1 MKRLK
6 YYFRL
11 YQAFLRIG
19 MLCLVQYPMDSTIR
33 LISIVAREA
42 AGFLGVFA
50 IANVVGNLGEWS
62 IYGVC
67 LIFSLGAMTEAISRG
82 LLDNVW
88 SIGSFVRKGKLDIFL
103 IRPASVL
110 FQMLT
115 FRMEFASLVS
125 FFLPCSL
132 MIWSLA
138 KSGVECSIS
147 LIAFLIEFL
156 VMGTILNSSL
166 YLIFNALNFW
176 LVQGNK
182 IADLIQTFREFAKYP
197 INIFPA
203 VFQVLFTVVIPFG
216 FIGYYP
222 AMYLLGKTKM
232 CVPMW
237 LLAVTLL
244 FALASVLIW
253 CCGMKKYDSTGT

>member
-103 IRPASVL
+103 IRPASSGKKASRNACIVL
-110 FQMLT
+110 S
-115 FRMEFASLVS
+115 RS
-125 FFLPCSL
+125 FSMDIRPFSKTE
-132 MIWSLA
+132 S
-138 KSGVECSIS
+138 SSI
-147 LIAFLIEFL
+147 I
-156 VMGTILNSSL
+156 SS
-166 YLIFNALNFW
+166 A
-176 LVQGNK
+176 G
-182 IADLIQTFREFAKYP
+182 
-197 INIFPA
+197 
-203 VFQVLFTVVIPFG
+203 
-216 FIGYYP
+216 
-222 AMYLLGKTKM
+222 
-232 CVPMW
+232 
-237 LLAVTLL
+237 
-244 FALASVLIW
+244 
-253 CCGMKKYDSTGT
+253 

>member
-166 YLIFNALNFW
+166 YLIF
-176 LVQGNK
+176 
-182 IADLIQTFREFAKYP
+182 
-197 INIFPA
+197 
-203 VFQVLFTVVIPFG
+203 TVVIPFG

>member
-88 SIGSFVRKGKLDIFL
+88 SIGSFVL
-103 IRPASVL
+103 
-110 FQMLT
+110 
-115 FRMEFASLVS
+115 
-125 FFLPCSL
+125 
-132 MIWSLA
+132 
-138 KSGVECSIS
+138 S
-147 LIAFLIEFL
+147 LIHI
-156 VMGTILNSSL
+156 
-166 YLIFNALNFW
+166 
-176 LVQGNK
+176 
-182 IADLIQTFREFAKYP
+182 
-197 INIFPA
+197 
-203 VFQVLFTVVIPFG
+203 
-216 FIGYYP
+216 
-222 AMYLLGKTKM
+222 
-232 CVPMW
+232 
-237 LLAVTLL
+237 
-244 FALASVLIW
+244 
-253 CCGMKKYDSTGT
+253 

>member
-11 YQAFLRIG
+11 YQEFLRIG

-33 LISIVAREA
+33 LISIIAREA

-50 IANVVGNLGEWS
+50 IANVVGTLGEWS

-115 FRMEFASLVS
+115 FRMEFASLVR
-125 FFLPCSL
+125 FFS
-132 MIWSLA
+132 A
-138 KSGVECSIS
+138 V
-147 LIAFLIEFL
+147 FFDDL
-156 VMGTILNSSL
+156 VTRKIRGRVFDWFDR
-166 YLIFNALNFW
+166 IFNRVSRDGHNF
-176 LVQGNK
+176 
-182 IADLIQTFREFAKYP
+182 EF
-197 INIFPA
+197 FP
-203 VFQVLFTVVIPFG
+203 LFDF
-216 FIGYYP
+216 
-222 AMYLLGKTKM
+222 
-232 CVPMW
+232 
-237 LLAVTLL
+237 
-244 FALASVLIW
+244 
-253 CCGMKKYDSTGT
+253 

>member
-166 YLIFNALNFW
+166 YLIFNPLKFC
-176 LVQGNK
+176 K
-182 IADLIQTFREFAKYP
+182 
-197 INIFPA
+197 
-203 VFQVLFTVVIPFG
+203 
-216 FIGYYP
+216 
-222 AMYLLGKTKM
+222 
-232 CVPMW
+232 
-237 LLAVTLL
+237 L
-244 FALASVLIW
+244 FADVLHIRIHNNFSFINQDNSLTE
-253 CCGMKKYDSTGT
+253 CFYILEIMRSNDKRCLFFLIHLFDKCTYPLF